1 MSRPSHGKTSSP
13 FAGAIRRR
21 TRRDD
26 RPGMKSLENEEAG
39 RVTDA
44 AVAGQLPLPHRLALF
59 AFGGLA
65 IAALL
70 ALRFVTP
77 DSRGVGTHEQ
87 LGLLPCF
94 THALTGFPCPFC
106 GMTTAVTHVARGQWA
121 EAFLVQPAGALI
133 GLAVVPAA
141 AACMLMAFAGRYPSW
156 MRAPTLH
163 RWGLRAGVA
172 VVLLAWFHKLLFAP

>member
-1 MSRPSHGKTSSP
+1 ME
-13 FAGAIRRR
+13 
-21 TRRDD
+21 
-26 RPGMKSLENEEAG
+26 SLENEGAG

-44 AVAGQLPLPHRLALF
+44 VPPGQLPLPHRLALF

-121 EAFLVQPAGALI
+121 EAFLVQPAGALV
-133 GLAVVPAA
+133 GVAVVPAA
-141 AACMLMAFAGRYPSW
+141 AACMLMAFAGRYPVW
-156 MRAPTLH
+156 TRAPAVQ
-163 RWGLRAGVA
+163 RWGLRAGLA
-172 VVLLAWFHKLLFAP
+172 LVLTAWFYKLLFAPY